1 MLLGPQEVQSVVGG
15 GHIGHLDVVLH
26 AGGCDLFG
34 RIHADVVLHGGGH
47 IHIHVRGAPVL
58 GTGHEL
64 AAEVVGVG
72 LAVHGILG
80 THLQNEVQLLLG
92 VDAVGIVDIAIG
104 AGHIGDLGTQLS
116 GLLHDAPSHVAVAG
130 QGDALALDGVALV
143 LEDLLQI
150 VDSAV
155 AGGLRTSQGA
165 AIGQALAGQNAV
177 LEGALQAAILAIQ
190 VADLTAAHA
199 HVAGGNVNV
208 GPDVTIQ
215 SGHEALA
222 ETHDLCVG
230 LAGGI
235 EVSAALAAADGQTGQ
250 GVLEDLLEAQELDDA
265 GIHVGLE
272 AQAALIGAKS
282 TIELAAIADVGVG
295 LAGVVGPHNTEGEH
309 TLGLNHTAQQVNSLV
324 LGVCGDNGV
333 QRAQDFFN
341 GLHELGLTA
350 VLFLNGFN
358 NAFDISIHDV
368 LAPSLIIYFYLA
380 TPGENTRILAIWK
393 NHLKTSHLQMKV

>member
-1 MLLGPQEVQSVVGG
+1 MLLAHQESQSVVGG
-15 GHIGHLDVVLH
+15 GHVSDLDVVLG
-26 AGGCDLFG
+26 AALSDLLG
-34 RIHADVVLHGGGH
+34 LLHVDVVLHGGGH
-47 IHIHVRGAPVL
+47 DDVSLDTPGLLAGEELHAELVSIIFYHV
-58 GTGHEL
+58 
-64 AAEVVGVG
+64 AAGS
-72 LAVHGILG
+72 
-80 THLQNEVQLLLG
+80 THLQQVLHLLVG
-92 VDAVGIVDIAIG
+92 GHTVGIVDIAVG
-104 AGHIGDLGTQLS
+104 
-116 GLLHDAPSHVAVAG
+116 AG
-130 QGDALALDGVALV
+130 QGDDLGAQLLSLLADAPGHVAEASSGNGLALDVLALV
-143 LEDLLQI
+143 LEHFHQI

-155 AGGLRTSQGA
+155 AGGLRTGQGA